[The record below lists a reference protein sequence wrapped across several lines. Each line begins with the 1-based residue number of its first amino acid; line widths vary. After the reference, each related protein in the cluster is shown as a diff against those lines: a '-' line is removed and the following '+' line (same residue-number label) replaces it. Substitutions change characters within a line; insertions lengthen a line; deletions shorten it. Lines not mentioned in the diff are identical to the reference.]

1 MNKKQFLEAI
11 RNRIKGLP
19 EHDIDKSL
27 DYYSEMIDDRV
38 EDGMTEEEA
47 VAALGTVD
55 EIVTQILND
64 IPLPKL
70 VKEKVSPKRSLSAWE
85 ILLLVLGFPLWF
97 PLLISFASIILS
109 AYIVLWSVVI
119 SLYAVNFAVLV
130 SGLACIAAGV
140 LFFITAKPVPA
151 IAIMGMGFLCLG
163 LGILLLFLFNLIT
176 IGVVKLSKLIILEI
190 KHLFVG
196 RREDNE

>member
-19 EHDIDKSL
+19 ENDIDKSL

-55 EIVTQILND
+55 EIVAQILND

-97 PLLISFASIILS
+97 PLLIACASIVFSI
-109 AYIVLWSVVI
+109 YIVIWSVVI
-119 SLYAVNFAVLV
+119 SLYAVNFTVLI

-140 LFFITAKPVPA
+140 LFFVTAKPVSA
-151 IAIMGMGFLCLG
+151 IYIMGIGFLCLG
-163 LGILLLFLFNLIT
+163 FGILLLFLFTLIAV
-176 IGVVKLSKLIILEI
+176 GFVKLSKLIILGI
-190 KHLFVG
+190 KGLFV
-196 RREDNE
+196 RKERE

>member
-19 EHDIDKSL
+19 QKDIEKSL

-55 EIVTQILND
+55 EIVAQILND

-70 VKEKVSPKRSLSAWE
+70 VKEKVSPKRSLTALE

-97 PLLISFASIILS
+97 PLLIACASIIFS
-109 AYIVLWSVVI
+109 VYIVIWSVVI
-119 SLYAVNFAVLV
+119 SLYAANFAVLI

-140 LFFITAKPVPA
+140 LFFVTAKPVSA
-151 IAIMGMGFLCLG
+151 IYVMGIGFLCLG
-163 LGILLLFLFNLIT
+163 FGILLLFLFNLIT
-176 IGVVKLSKLIILEI
+176 VGFVKLSKLIILGI
-190 KHLFVG
+190 KGLFV
-196 RREDNE
+196 RKERE

>member
-19 EHDIDKSL
+19 QNDIDKSL

-70 VKEKVSPKRSLSAWE
+70 VKEKVSPKRALSAWE

-97 PLLISFASIILS
+97 PLLMACASIIFS
-109 AYIVLWSVVI
+109 VYIVIWSVVI
-119 SLYAVNFAVLV
+119 SLYAVNFAVLI
-130 SGLACIAAGV
+130 SGLACIVAGV
-140 LFFITAKPVPA
+140 LFFVTAKPVSA
-151 IAIMGMGFLCLG
+151 IYVIGIGFLFLG
-163 LGILLLFLFNLIT
+163 FGILLLLLFNLIT
-176 IGVVKLSKLIILEI
+176 VGFVKLSKLIILGI
-190 KHLFVG
+190 KGLFV
-196 RREDNE
+196 RKERE

>member
-11 RNRIKGLP
+11 RSRIKGLP
-19 EHDIDKSL
+19 QNDIDKSL

-70 VKEKVSPKRSLSAWE
+70 VKEKVSPKRALSAWE

-97 PLLISFASIILS
+97 PLLMACASIIFS
-109 AYIVLWSVVI
+109 VYIVIWSVVI
-119 SLYAVNFAVLV
+119 SLYAVNFAVLI

-140 LFFITAKPVPA
+140 LFFVTAKPVSA
-151 IAIMGMGFLCLG
+151 IYVMGIGFLCLG
-163 LGILLLFLFNLIT
+163 FGILLLFLFNLIT
-176 IGVVKLSKLIILEI
+176 VGFVKLSKLIILGI
-190 KHLFVG
+190 KGLFV
-196 RREDNE
+196 RKERE

>member
-1 MNKKQFLEAI
+1 MNKQQFLEAI

-19 EHDIDKSL
+19 QSDIDKSL

-55 EIVTQILND
+55 EIVTQILKD
-64 IPLPKL
+64 IPLPKI
-70 VKEKVSPKRSLSAWE
+70 VKEKVSPKRSLSALE

-97 PLLISFASIILS
+97 PLLIAFASIILS
-109 AYIVLWSVVI
+109 VYIVLWSVVI
-119 SLYAVNFAVLV
+119 SLYATVFAVLV
-130 SGLACIAAGV
+130 SGLACIAAGI

-176 IGVVKLSKLIILEI
+176 VGVVKLSKLIILGI
-190 KHLFVG
+190 KSLFVG
-196 RREDNE
+196 KEKG